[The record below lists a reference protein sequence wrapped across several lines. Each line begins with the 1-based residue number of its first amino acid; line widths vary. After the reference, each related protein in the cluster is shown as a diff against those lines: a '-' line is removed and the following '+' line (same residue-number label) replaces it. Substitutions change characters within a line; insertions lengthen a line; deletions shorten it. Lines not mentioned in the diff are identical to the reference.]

1 MGKLSPQCRWDG
13 VPFILK
19 AGKALNERKV
29 EIRIQ
34 FRPPAAELNQS
45 LDPLRNELVI
55 RLQPDEA
62 IYLKMV
68 CFTVKLLLR
77 LTCLL
82 PLLLLLSILSAA
94 NADAA
99 AAGQLDAAI
108 YHRIFPCGCEQL
120 EINILRATQL

>member
-1 MGKLSPQCRWDG
+1 MLLSACRWDG

-62 IYLKMV
+62 IYLKIV
-68 CFTVKLLLR
+68 CPASHF
-77 LTCLL
+77 
-82 PLLLLLSILSAA
+82 PS
-94 NADAA
+94 
-99 AAGQLDAAI
+99 QL
-108 YHRIFPCGCEQL
+108 HPVQSSP
-120 EINILRATQL
+120 Q

>member
-1 MGKLSPQCRWDG
+1 M
-13 VPFILK
+13 PFILK

-34 FRPPAAELNQS
+34 FRPPAAELTSN

-68 CFTVKLLLR
+68 SLHMYDKQ
-77 LTCLL
+77 
-82 PLLLLLSILSAA
+82 
-94 NADAA
+94 ADVCASERA
-99 AAGQLDAAI
+99 
-108 YHRIFPCGCEQL
+108 PCWCE
-120 EINILRATQL
+120 

>member
-1 MGKLSPQCRWDG
+1 M
-13 VPFILK
+13 PFILK

-62 IYLKMV
+62 IYLKIV
-68 CFTVKLLLR
+68 R
-77 LTCLL
+77 
-82 PLLLLLSILSAA
+82 P
-94 NADAA
+94 
-99 AAGQLDAAI
+99 
-108 YHRIFPCGCEQL
+108 
-120 EINILRATQL
+120 ATYGPH

>member
-1 MGKLSPQCRWDG
+1 MQHQRNDFFCNHKHTCFSADCPSELPLLAHRWDG

-34 FRPPAAELNQS
+34 FRPPAAELTSN

-68 CFTVKLLLR
+68 SL
-77 LTCLL
+77 
-82 PLLLLLSILSAA
+82 
-94 NADAA
+94 
-99 AAGQLDAAI
+99 
-108 YHRIFPCGCEQL
+108 
-120 EINILRATQL
+120 

>member
-1 MGKLSPQCRWDG
+1 MPLLAYRWDG

-19 AGKALNERKV
+19 AGKALNERKM

-34 FRPPAAELNQS
+34 FQPPAAELTSN

-68 CFTVKLLLR
+68 S
-77 LTCLL
+77 
-82 PLLLLLSILSAA
+82 P
-94 NADAA
+94 
-99 AAGQLDAAI
+99 
-108 YHRIFPCGCEQL
+108 
-120 EINILRATQL
+120 

>member
-1 MGKLSPQCRWDG
+1 M
-13 VPFILK
+13 PFILK

-62 IYLKMV
+62 IYLKIVRLSSTYMLHLIGFV
-68 CFTVKLLLR
+68 VFWVFPRRKL
-77 LTCLL
+77 
-82 PLLLLLSILSAA
+82 
-94 NADAA
+94 
-99 AAGQLDAAI
+99 
-108 YHRIFPCGCEQL
+108 
-120 EINILRATQL
+120 INP

>member
-1 MGKLSPQCRWDG
+1 M
-13 VPFILK
+13 PFILK

-62 IYLKMV
+62 IYLKIV
-68 CFTVKLLLR
+68 RTHPPTPAPFR
-77 LTCLL
+77 TCRIITEPL
-82 PLLLLLSILSAA
+82 PSL
-94 NADAA
+94 NTH
-99 AAGQLDAAI
+99 
-108 YHRIFPCGCEQL
+108 HRCQGTPRMRFIM
-120 EINILRATQL
+120 LRALCS

>member
-1 MGKLSPQCRWDG
+1 M
-13 VPFILK
+13 PFILK

-62 IYLKMV
+62 VYLKMV
-68 CFTVKLLLR
+68 R
-77 LTCLL
+77 
-82 PLLLLLSILSAA
+82 PLLVDCPASAGS
-94 NADAA
+94 NHLH
-99 AAGQLDAAI
+99 GQLHLTD
-108 YHRIFPCGCEQL
+108 
-120 EINILRATQL
+120 T

>member
-1 MGKLSPQCRWDG
+1 

-34 FRPPAAELNQS
+34 FRPPAAELTSN

-68 CFTVKLLLR
+68 SLHMYDKQ
-77 LTCLL
+77 
-82 PLLLLLSILSAA
+82 
-94 NADAA
+94 ADVCASERA
-99 AAGQLDAAI
+99 
-108 YHRIFPCGCEQL
+108 PCWCE
-120 EINILRATQL
+120 

>member
-1 MGKLSPQCRWDG
+1 M
-13 VPFILK
+13 K

-34 FRPPAAELNQS
+34 FRPPAAELTSN

-68 CFTVKLLLR
+68 SLYMYDVQAGACASEWAPVGVNEREVCCKDEACGAHQSCAEPFWEGRHHCKSRFDSFHAIPYGLGCGAR
-77 LTCLL
+77 CD
-82 PLLLLLSILSAA
+82 SSDILA
-94 NADAA
+94 
-99 AAGQLDAAI
+99 
-108 YHRIFPCGCEQL
+108 
-120 EINILRATQL
+120 

>member
-1 MGKLSPQCRWDG
+1 MGDMPCFHDCRWDG

-62 IYLKMV
+62 IYLKIV
-68 CFTVKLLLR
+68 RPPPPFPLTPIVHCILL
-77 LTCLL
+77 
-82 PLLLLLSILSAA
+82 
-94 NADAA
+94 
-99 AAGQLDAAI
+99 
-108 YHRIFPCGCEQL
+108 
-120 EINILRATQL
+120 

>member
-1 MGKLSPQCRWDG
+1 MISNMEVPSPYRWDG

-34 FRPPAAELNQS
+34 FRPPAAELTSDLN
-45 LDPLRNELVI
+45 PLRNELVI

-68 CFTVKLLLR
+68 SPC
-77 LTCLL
+77 
-82 PLLLLLSILSAA
+82 PA
-94 NADAA
+94 NCID
-99 AAGQLDAAI
+99 I
-108 YHRIFPCGCEQL
+108 
-120 EINILRATQL
+120 